1 MNVTTFTEEVLV
13 IIGSVLTSAIRAIR
27 FTGEVTTGLMD
38 GSLMGGSLGDC
49 SLKGRGVATLG
60 CGRREQVDQT
70 TERHINPYPRADVLI
85 K

>member
-1 MNVTTFTEEVLV
+1 
-13 IIGSVLTSAIRAIR
+13 
-27 FTGEVTTGLMD
+27 
-38 GSLMGGSLGDC
+38 MGGSLGGC

>member
-13 IIGSVLTSAIRAIR
+13 IIGSAPTSAIRATR
-27 FTGEVTTGLMD
+27 FMGEVITGLT
-38 GSLMGGSLGDC
+38 GGSLGDC

-70 TERHINPYPRADVLI
+70 TERHISPYPRADVLI